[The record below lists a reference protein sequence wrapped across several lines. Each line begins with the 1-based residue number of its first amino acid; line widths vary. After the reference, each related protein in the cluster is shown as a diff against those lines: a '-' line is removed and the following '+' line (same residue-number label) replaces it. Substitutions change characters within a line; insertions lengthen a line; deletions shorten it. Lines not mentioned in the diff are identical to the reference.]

1 MKILFAVSECT
12 PFASSGGLGDVAGSL
27 PEALNRAGAEVR
39 VIMPLYSSIDPIYR
53 NEMKKECEF
62 NLSLSWRRQYCA
74 VYSLKKENTV
84 YYFVDNAY
92 YFHRRALYGEY
103 DDGERFAFFS
113 MAVVSAIGRLGF
125 SPDILHAHDWQT
137 ALSVI
142 YLKRLFSLPVKTVF
156 TIHNIEY
163 QGKFDHAILG
173 DVFALRE
180 SERSLVD
187 FGGCINLLKG
197 AIVTADTVSTVSP
210 TYKEE
215 IKNGSGMG
223 LDGILRENDYK
234 LCGILNGIDTSL
246 YNPECDGGIAERFSP
261 SDLSGKGKCKLSL
274 QRELGLHEGEHI
286 PLVSLV
292 SRLVH
297 HKGIDIVIGS
307 IYPLLYETDI
317 EFVLL
322 GQGEW
327 RYEEFFRSL
336 EESFKG
342 RVRAIIGYDRPLS
355 RRIYSASDLFLM
367 PSFSEPCGLAQ
378 MIASRYGAIPVVRE
392 TGGLY
397 DSIKPYYKEGAT
409 LHGNG
414 FTFRGKT
421 SAELTE
427 RVKAALNMEDREEF
441 IKKIMETDFSWDKA
455 AGEYLTLYRR
465 GEKNG

>member
-27 PEALNRAGAEVR
+27 PEALTREGADVR
-39 VIMPLYSSIDPIYR
+39 VIMPLYSLVDPKYR

-62 NLSLSWRRQYCA
+62 TLSLAWRSQYCA
-74 VYSLKKENTV
+74 IFSLKKKGV
-84 YYFVDNAY
+84 IYYFVDNAY
-92 YFHRRALYGEY
+92 YFHRPSLYGEY

-113 MAVVSAIGRLGF
+113 MAVVSSLGHLGF

-137 ALSVI
+137 ALAVI
-142 YLKRLFSLPVKTVF
+142 YAKRLFSLPFKTVF

-173 DVFALRE
+173 DVFALKE
-180 SERSLVD
+180 SERTLVD

-197 AIVTADTVSTVSP
+197 AIVAADTVSTVSP

-215 IKNGSGMG
+215 IKSGAGMG

-234 LCGILNGIDTSL
+234 LHGILNGIDVSL
-246 YNPECDGGIAERFSP
+246 YNPECDGGIVKPFS
-261 SDLSGKGKCKLSL
+261 SRDLSGKRECKLAL

-292 SRLVH
+292 SRLVY
-297 HKGIDIVIGS
+297 HKGIDIVMGS

-327 RYEEFFRSL
+327 RYAEFFRSL

-342 RVRAIIGYDRPLS
+342 RVRTVIGYDRPLS
-355 RRIYSASDLFLM
+355 KRIYSASDIFLM

-397 DSIKPYYKEGAT
+397 DSIKPYYKEGDVI
-409 LHGNG
+409 HGNG

-427 RVKAALNMEDREEF
+427 RVKAALSMEDREEF
-441 IKKIMETDFSWDKA
+441 IRKIMETDFSWDKA
-455 AGEYLTLYRR
+455 AREYLTLYRR